1 VGTRHLVRVVRA
13 RRRLRALLS
22 EVAGEDARVV
32 ITGATSG
39 IGQELTNQIAK
50 HPSAA
55 VLVGC
60 RDTKR
65 AQRLFRC
72 WEDKVTVVHL
82 ELKDPDSVQS
92 FVDEAHD
99 FLGKGGPG
107 LRMLVNNAGVMPG
120 PSGAAGAGDPLA
132 RRGPGTAWQT
142 NFLGVFLLTELLSR
156 LRQLPGSPKYQPVSV
171 VQVSSRLERRSALS
185 SEMLE
190 ELKASRPV
198 GSELKPSPYA
208 DSKRALMLWTSVRAQ
223 NLAFK
228 GGLFCHAATPGMV
241 DTQLGRHSVRPWL
254 WPLTKPVRWLLLR
267 SPAEG
272 ALAVGA
278 AGLRARA
285 LDSFGK
291 YMAGE
296 EELEDLVME
305 RMGEKRLCREVVKW
319 ATEATA
325 LEQRAAGYER

>member
-1 VGTRHLVRVVRA
+1 
-13 RRRLRALLS
+13 
-22 EVAGEDARVV
+22 VAGEDARVV

-60 RDTKR
+60 RDVKR
-65 AQRLFRC
+65 AHGLFRRL
-72 WEDKVTVVHL
+72 EDKVTVVHL

-107 LRMLVNNAGVMPG
+107 LRMLVNNAGVMLPASG
-120 PSGAAGAGDPLA
+120 SGASEATVQ
-132 RRGPGTAWQT
+132 RGPGTTWQT
-142 NFLGVFLLTELLSR
+142 NFLGAFLVTELLAR
-156 LRQLPGSPKYQPVSV
+156 LRQLPGSPRYQPVRV
-171 VQVSSRLERRSALS
+171 VQVSSRLERRSSLS
-185 SEMLE
+185 EEMLE
-190 ELKASRPV
+190 ELKAGRP
-198 GSELKPSPYA
+198 GPHPYA
-208 DSKRALMLWTSVRAQ
+208 DSKRALMLWTSARAQ

-241 DTQLGRHSVRPWL
+241 DSDLGRHSVRPWL
-254 WPLTKPVRWLLLR
+254 WPLTKPLRWLLLR

-278 AGLRARA
+278 AGLRAKA
-285 LDSFGK
+285 LGSFGR
-291 YMAGE
+291 YLAGE
-296 EELEDLVME
+296 EELEDMVLE
-305 RMGEKRLCREVVKW
+305 RMGEKKLCLEVVKW
-319 ATEATA
+319 ATVATA